1 MFRGIN
7 SVNLDAKGRMAL
19 PSKHRESLLAGGDV
33 HLVVTIDADERCLL
47 LYSLEEWE
55 KVQAQLES
63 LSNMKRN
70 TRTIQRLLIGHATD
84 VELDANG
91 RLLLPPMLREYAR
104 LEKKLVLLGQ
114 SNKIEIWGEEQWQQR
129 LDAWLEERSGEELG
143 DDQDFAGLSV

>member
-19 PSKHRESLLAGGDV
+19 PSKHRENLLSSGDDR
-33 HLVVTIDADERCLL
+33 LVITIDADERCLL
-47 LYSLEEWE
+47 LYAVPEWE
-55 KVQAQLES
+55 KVQTWLES

-70 TRTIQRLLIGHATD
+70 NRTMQRLLIGHATD

-91 RLLLPPMLREYAR
+91 RLLIPPMLREYAR

-114 SNKIEIWGEEQWQQR
+114 SNKLEIWSEEQWQQR
-129 LDAWLEERSGEELG
+129 LDAWHDERSGDMA
-143 DDQDFAGLSV
+143 DDDDYAGLSV